1 MNIKN
6 AANTTRYA
14 WLKLAL
20 KIVVSGVCIGYIST
34 KIDFSKAGS
43 VVRQADGWYLFTALL
58 FFIGSKWVSAIRLQ
72 QYFSNIHLP
81 VSNIENLRLYWL
93 GMFYNLFLPGAISG
107 DIYKVLLLSKKYR
120 TPYKLLT
127 GAVLLDRFSGLLGL
141 GILLAWLAFFAP
153 LPSFLPWLLCLGAV
167 VSTLLFYSVLRK
179 FFPDFRGSFS
189 STLLLGLAV
198 QAIQLAAVYLIM
210 RSLDIN
216 LLIPAYLFLFLLSSA
231 AAVLPLSIGGL
242 GIRELVFLQGAT
254 FFHTNGETAVLVS
267 LLFYLITLMTSGIGA
282 VWLFK
287 NPLNEKGPS
296 DEPLIS

>member
-58 FFIGSKWVSAIRLQ
+58 FFIGSKWISAIRLQ
-72 QYFSNIHLP
+72 RYFSNINLP
-81 VSNIENLRLYWL
+81 ISNIENIKLYWL

-107 DIYKVLLLSKKYR
+107 DIYKVILLTKKYR
-120 TPYKLLT
+120 TPYQQLT
-127 GAVLLDRFSGLLGL
+127 RAVLLDRLSGLLGL
-141 GILLAWLAFFAP
+141 GILLAGLAFFVT
-153 LPSFLPWLLCLGAV
+153 LPSFIPRILCLGAV
-167 VSTLLFYSVLRK
+167 LSTLLFFLILRK

-210 RSLDIN
+210 CSLEIYTMV
-216 LLIPAYLFLFLLSSA
+216 PAYLFIFLLSSA
-231 AAVLPLSIGGL
+231 ASVLPLSIGGL
-242 GIRELVFLQGAT
+242 GIRELVFLQGAS
-254 FFHTNGETAVLVS
+254 FFHTNGEAAVLVS
-267 LLFYLITLMTSGIGA
+267 LLFYLITVISSGVGA
-282 VWLFK
+282 IWLFK

>member
-1 MNIKN
+1 M
-6 AANTTRYA
+6 
-14 WLKLAL
+14 
-20 KIVVSGVCIGYIST
+20 
-34 KIDFSKAGS
+34 
-43 VVRQADGWYLFTALL
+43 
-58 FFIGSKWVSAIRLQ
+58 
-72 QYFSNIHLP
+72 
-81 VSNIENLRLYWL
+81 
-93 GMFYNLFLPGAISG
+93 
-107 DIYKVLLLSKKYR
+107 
-120 TPYKLLT
+120 
-127 GAVLLDRFSGLLGL
+127 LDRFSGLLGL
-141 GILLAWLAFFAP
+141 GILLAGLAFFAP